1 MNAKL
6 LTSWLEAPETLG
18 REAGAQLDAL
28 TRTFPYFQTAQLL
41 YIKTLHNENSFL
53 YNNQLKAAAVYAS
66 NRRMLYELITRKAT
80 PAVAEITATETMV
93 LESATP
99 AAEEQKTPPQE
110 IAPAEPVTPQITE
123 LHTPATAP
131 APENTPEVLAE
142 ENNPTPE
149 IIQPAFP
156 KKQFVGSDE
165 WEAGMMR
172 QLQLLHHWRNQPE
185 TVKPVPVATPE
196 PEAKTQPDTAEVSH
210 TPITAPADEA
220 TETPAAETT
229 PPAPETPTAADEINT
244 LLYVLAEPGDWDD
257 LPEPEQNDFAEDLQS
272 QTNEPAT
279 WEVQPIDEADL
290 NLTPQTPAPAEITA
304 AGPEEIPAIT
314 APDSL
319 ELPATL
325 PDDPIEQLIL
335 AGAVNASITQ
345 EVDDHWPSP
354 EELQPRKTVE
364 PPVSTQPET
373 EAKAE
378 PVTEPA
384 LKPEAEP
391 VQEIH
396 TEIIPTQETPATAP
410 EPETELSF
418 SNWLKKISNP
428 VQPAQPAASTETT
441 VNTPEKTEIPATAT
455 ISTQEIQ
462 EKTNEILPEPETK
475 SETDPEIEN
484 LPPAEEKIPTEKQQ
498 ILDRFIREEP
508 RIKPNKNKFY
518 NPVNMAKQSVQEND
532 DFITETL
539 ARIYV
544 KQGNFSK
551 AIRAYQKLS
560 LKFPEKSS
568 YFAALIEELKRTPK

>member
-80 PAVAEITATETMV
+80 APAPAETAAIPETPAPAITAAPEPEQPEITAPEPVAKHTPPPAETP
-93 LESATP
+93 LEAENKPAETP
-99 AAEEQKTPPQE
+99 AQEQE
-110 IAPAEPVTPQITE
+110 IIHP
-123 LHTPATAP
+123 
-131 APENTPEVLAE
+131 N
-142 ENNPTPE
+142 
-149 IIQPAFP
+149 FP
-156 KKQFVGSDE
+156 KKLFAGSDE

-185 TVKPVPVATPE
+185 TVKPVQPASTHTPDPAIKEKPAETSAEQPVHE
-196 PEAKTQPDTAEVSH
+196 PE
-210 TPITAPADEA
+210 ITASP
-220 TETPAAETT
+220 AETE
-229 PPAPETPTAADEINT
+229 PASNNNATETPTAADEINT
-244 LLYVLAEPGDWDD
+244 LLYVLAEPLDWDD
-257 LPEPEQNDFAEDLQS
+257 LSESTIEEEITAEDEA
-272 QTNEPAT
+272 TEPAT
-279 WEVQPIDEADL
+279 WHVQPIDEADL
-290 NLTPQTPAPAEITA
+290 AVTEEVKQPAAGIPAEQV
-304 AGPEEIPAIT
+304 EIPAIT
-314 APDSL
+314 APDQL

-325 PDDPIEQLIL
+325 PGDPVEQLIL

-354 EELQPRKTVE
+354 EELQPRKTAATEEKTPAPEILSE
-364 PPVSTQPET
+364 PAAQPEIQ
-373 EAKAE
+373 
-378 PVTEPA
+378 PEPA
-384 LKPEAEP
+384 ILQVEATNQP
-391 VQEIH
+391 A
-396 TEIIPTQETPATAP
+396 ETTG
-410 EPETELSF
+410 ELSF
-418 SNWLKKISNP
+418 SSWLKKLSHTTTVPEP
-428 VQPAQPAASTETT
+428 VAETTQPAPTASETVVTPEIVLPETVPAAAE
-441 VNTPEKTEIPATAT
+441 PD
-455 ISTQEIQ
+455 
-462 EKTNEILPEPETK
+462 PET
-475 SETDPEIEN
+475 EN
-484 LPPAEEKIPTEKQQ
+484 LPPVEEIIPSGKQQ
-498 ILDRFIREEP
+498 IIDKFIREEP

-518 NPVNMAKQSVQEND
+518 NPVNMARQSVQESD

>member
-6 LTSWLEAPETLG
+6 LTSWLDAPETLG

-80 PAVAEITATETMV
+80 TPAAVAEIPAQTPVAVPEQALSAVITPEPTAELTPPLVEMPV
-93 LESATP
+93 AAENIPAETP
-99 AAEEQKTPPQE
+99 AQDQE
-110 IAPAEPVTPQITE
+110 IIHPD
-123 LHTPATAP
+123 
-131 APENTPEVLAE
+131 
-142 ENNPTPE
+142 
-149 IIQPAFP
+149 FP
-156 KKQFVGSDE
+156 KKLFAGNDE

-185 TVKPVPVATPE
+185 TIKPV
-196 PEAKTQPDTAEVSH
+196 QPQ
-210 TPITAPADEA
+210 
-220 TETPAAETT
+220 
-229 PPAPETPTAADEINT
+229 APETANSKTEEPLQGTSETVLNDTTTNTANDAPTAADEINT
-244 LLYVLAEPGDWDD
+244 LLYVLAEPSDWDE
-257 LPEPEQNDFAEDLQS
+257 LTETASEEEIAAEDS
-272 QTNEPAT
+272 TSEPAT
-279 WEVQPIDEADL
+279 WQVQPLDETDL
-290 NLTPQTPAPAEITA
+290 TVTDETSNPAAEEKNIV
-304 AGPEEIPAIT
+304 PEIPAFT
-314 APDSL
+314 TPAQS

-325 PDDPIEQLIL
+325 PDDPVEQLIL

-354 EELQPRKTVE
+354 EELQPRKTAEAVV
-364 PPVSTQPET
+364 PVVSIPAENCGDSTSG
-373 EAKAE
+373 
-378 PVTEPA
+378 
-384 LKPEAEP
+384 
-391 VQEIH
+391 I
-396 TEIIPTQETPATAP
+396 TEIPIPAENCGDSTTGTTENNPAISTSSTTGTTENASIISSGSTSETQETPP
-410 EPETELSF
+410 VVEPVETTGELSF
-418 SNWLKKISNP
+418 SNWLKKISSGAET
-428 VQPAQPAASTETT
+428 AQPEKVTEPEIAAPETIDTGKEVAPEAETT
-441 VNTPEKTEIPATAT
+441 QSED
-455 ISTQEIQ
+455 
-462 EKTNEILPEPETK
+462 EPET
-475 SETDPEIEN
+475 EN
-484 LPPAEEKIPTEKQQ
+484 LPHAEEKTPSPKQQ
-498 ILDRFIREEP
+498 IIDRFIREEP

-518 NPVNMAKQSVQEND
+518 NPVNMARQSVQESD